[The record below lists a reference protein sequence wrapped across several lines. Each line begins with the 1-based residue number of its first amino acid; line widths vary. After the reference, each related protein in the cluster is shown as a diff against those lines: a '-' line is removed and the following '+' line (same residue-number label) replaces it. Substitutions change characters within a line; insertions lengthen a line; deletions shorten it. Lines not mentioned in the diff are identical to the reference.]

1 MNFDRGA
8 GAFKCSGRAVDIMLQ
23 HMGRRDPHDLELS
36 RMPGRMR
43 PRFKRFLKN
52 LVVRLPELR
61 RDPNQT

>member
-8 GAFKCSGRAVDIMLQ
+8 GAFKCSGRAVDFIFYYRVL
-23 HMGRRDPHDLELS
+23 RDPHDLELS

-43 PRFKRFLKN
+43 PRVKRFLTN